1 MRIDLGYFVLFTA
14 PSPDVEPGHQLIGA
28 YPINNEARCMLK
40 ALTGAIYLDSVTL
53 DDRYC
58 LVAPHD
64 QVADDRLVLLV
75 DLCAAI
81 RRDAPDLVQLRIED
95 LEGIEL

>member
-1 MRIDLGYFVLFTA
+1 MRIDFGDFVLFTA

-28 YPINNEARCMLK
+28 YPINDEARGMLK
-40 ALTGAIYLDSVTL
+40 ALTGASHLDSVTL

-64 QVADDRLVLLV
+64 QVADARLVLMV
-75 DLCAAI
+75 DLCAEI
-81 RRDAPDLVQLRIED
+81 RRAAPELVQLRIEGME
-95 LEGIEL
+95 LEP